1 MIDSSN
7 RFFWCYPLKPA
18 TLFSLIH
25 IRASSKVN
33 DDGKFLAWRVG
44 LNFLFHWTAARNT
57 PARNFLLA
65 FRASYFGFIEAP
77 FKWWRQ
83 LHCRY
88 ILVRLLFMSSLSG
101 PEYKRN
107 HNKSQFQ
114 IFFLRFYA
122 RLIYV
127 AFLSFSWILNVK
139 CKHLCQTFR
148 YQVT

>member
-7 RFFWCYPLKPA
+7 RFFWSYPLKPA

-33 DDGKFLAWRVG
+33 DDGKFSCMTSWFKFSVSLNCCTKYAREKIFFFLSVQVILG
-44 LNFLFHWTAARNT
+44 LFK
-57 PARNFLLA
+57 
-65 FRASYFGFIEAP
+65 AP

-83 LHCRY
+83 LHCRC
-88 ILVRLLFMSSLSG
+88 IFSFLLFTSLLSG
-101 PEYKRN
+101 PEHKQN

-122 RLIYV
+122 WLIYV
-127 AFLSFSWILNVK
+127 AFLSFSLNVK
-139 CKHLCQTFR
+139 CKHLR
-148 YQVT
+148 